1 MPLTTTHTSHLPNIS
16 PASPPHLPR
25 ISPHLRQ
32 VRVGDQMVSVNGERC
47 TSPEQTA
54 SLLKEAEWTV
64 AIEVVHAQAE
74 PPAANKRGS
83 FSKFGRNSFSPVREH
98 NGSE

>member
-1 MPLTTTHTSHLPNIS
+1 M
-16 PASPPHLPR
+16 AA
-25 ISPHLRQ
+25 
-32 VRVGDQMVSVNGERC
+32 VNGERC

-74 PPAANKRGS
+74 PPAANKRSS
-83 FSKFGRNSFSPVREH
+83 FSKFGRSSFSPVREY
-98 NGSE
+98 NESEWVESTIVAITQ